1 MASLFTKFRP
11 LLFTMPA
18 QLSFTMCVC
27 EPVAAGRAVRT
38 FGMAEDVTKSKART
52 APVTGAGRRIGAMIA
67 VALARAGCVVVLPRR
82 GTVFVLANCRQ

>member
-1 MASLFTKFRP
+1 
-11 LLFTMPA
+11 MPA

-52 APVTGAGRRIGAMIA
+52 ALVTGAGRRIGAMIA
-67 VALARAGCVVVLPRR
+67 VALARAALCCPDGGRYLSWPTADSEVVEYCG
-82 GTVFVLANCRQ
+82 GT

>member
-1 MASLFTKFRP
+1 
-11 LLFTMPA
+11 MPA

-52 APVTGAGRRIGAMIA
+52 ALVTGAGLRIGAMIA
-67 VALARAGCVVVLPRR
+67 LALARAGLCRCVAPT
-82 GTVFVLANCRQ
+82 GTVFVLANCRR